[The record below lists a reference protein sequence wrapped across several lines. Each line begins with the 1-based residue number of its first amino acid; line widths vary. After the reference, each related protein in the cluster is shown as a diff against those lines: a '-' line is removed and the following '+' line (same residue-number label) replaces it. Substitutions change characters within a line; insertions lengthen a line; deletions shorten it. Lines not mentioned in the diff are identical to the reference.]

1 MTKGTPTQVD
11 RNCRMPDMA
20 VCSVDT
26 VVDMLDTAVPSVE
39 TLGGSWPRLPEF
51 LKH

>member
-20 VCSVDT
+20 VCSVDMAL
-26 VVDMLDTAVPSVE
+26 VDILDTA
-39 TLGGSWPRLPEF
+39 GSRDRFPEF